1 MKNYITEE
9 YIKGFIPELA
19 KYLWHGEADYS
30 KQKEKAEQI
39 VLNDFLARGYRP
51 LLLQNDLLLA
61 KNIEV
66 SNEELITPPCDE
78 DKLSRMRFVYE
89 AKELLLDEGIIITLE
104 GSNELMQWSELVKIN
119 ITSPVSSSVLLNEMF
134 KYYRLKINAETG
146 SITCSAYL
154 TETTYDLFF
163 AYKWLQLI
171 LEDSIVSVN
180 DGYMIK
186 AKLFEEKY
194 SSLWAN
200 NTFFYNKNVSGFP
213 EAVNSNELKI
223 SRG

>member
-19 KYLWHGEADYS
+19 KYLWHCEADYS

-51 LLLQNDLLLA
+51 VLLQNELVLA
-61 KNIEV
+61 NNMEAL
-66 SNEELITPPCDE
+66 NEEVITPPSEE
-78 DKLSRMRFVYE
+78 DKLSRARFVYE
-89 AKELLLDEGIIITLE
+89 ITEITADEISVSLE
-104 GSNELMQWSELVKIN
+104 GSNDLMKWDELVKIDL
-119 ITSPVSSSVLLNEMF
+119 SASVSSSFLLNEIR
-134 KYYRLKINAETG
+134 KYYRIKINAENG
-146 SITCSAYL
+146 SLTCNAYI
-154 TETTYDLFF
+154 TETAYDLFF

-171 LEDSIVSVN
+171 LEDSIVSEN

-194 SSLWAN
+194 NGLWAN
-200 NTFFYNKNVSGFP
+200 NTFFYNKCSGFP

>member
-19 KYLWHGEADYS
+19 KYLWHGEADHS

-39 VLNDFLARGYRP
+39 VLSDFLARGYRP
-51 LLLQNDLLLA
+51 VMLQNELVLA
-61 KNIEV
+61 NSMEAL
-66 SNEELITPPCDE
+66 NEEVITPPSEE
-78 DKLSRMRFVYE
+78 DKLSRARFVYE
-89 AKELLLDEGIIITLE
+89 IKEITADEISISLE
-104 GSNELMQWSELVKIN
+104 GSNDLMKWDELVQIN
-119 ITSPVSSSVLLNEMF
+119 TNAPVSSSFLLSEMY
-134 KYYRLKINAETG
+134 KHYRIKINAENGGVTL
-146 SITCSAYL
+146 SAYL
-154 TETTYDLFF
+154 TETAYDLFF

-171 LEDSIVSVN
+171 LEDSIVSEN

-194 SSLWAN
+194 NGLWAN
-200 NTFFYNKNVSGFP
+200 NTFFYNKCPGFP